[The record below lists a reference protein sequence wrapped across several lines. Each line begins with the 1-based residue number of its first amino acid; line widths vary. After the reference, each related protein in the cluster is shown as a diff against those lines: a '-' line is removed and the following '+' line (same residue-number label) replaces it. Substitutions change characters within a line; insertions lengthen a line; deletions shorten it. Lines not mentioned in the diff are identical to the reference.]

1 MLVDE
6 SLIGHTSRQAGVAA
20 AAAERSGFDRV
31 WATESVTDGFIQAWS
46 ACQATSSISLG
57 TAIIVAFAR
66 NPMTTAYAAWD
77 LAASSSGRFT
87 LGMGTQVRAHIER
100 RFSMPWSEPV
110 ERMRDYIEALRAI
123 FSSWR
128 TGERLDHRG
137 RFYQHTLMNP
147 VFTPPPHD
155 HEIPLAIA
163 AGPAMTALAGEL
175 CECDPS
181 RHDDDRVPRPR
192 HPAGTR
198 PWCCG
203 IRTAARHDEIATSV
217 HGDGR
222 HRRRGRPSAATGA
235 RTDRLLREHAGI
247 SPGARHDRLRRVL
260 QSELHALS
268 REGKWAEMAERID
281 EPLEFAIAFR
291 RPPRRHARLVTE
303 RRTRIDRGR
312 HSDGPS
318 RAGPSQ
324 RDPRRAPQPR
334 PRQSERV
341 SIAVPQARG
350 RTARRRRALVNSM
363 VHQ

>member
-163 AGPAMTALAGEL
+163 AVGPRMTALAGEL
-175 CECDPS
+175 CDGVILHGMTTIEYLDHVTLPALARGAAVS
-181 RHDDDRVPRPR
+181 GRQPATMKSLPVFMAMGDTDAEVDRQRQRVREQIAFYASTPAYRPVLDTI
-192 HPAGTR
+192 GY
-198 PWCCG
+198 G
-203 IRTAARHDEIATSV
+203 E
-217 HGDGR
+217 
-222 HRRRGRPSAATGA
+222 
-235 RTDRLLREHAGI
+235 
-247 SPGARHDRLRRVL
+247 L

-281 EPLEFAIAFR
+281 EPLEFAIAFAG
-291 RPPRRHARLVTE
+291 RPEDMPRLVTE
-303 RRTRIDRGR
+303 RLGTRIDRVSSYFGWPELEPDR
-312 HSDGPS
+312 LSEILAAF
-318 RAGPSQ
+318 RAATPAAS
-324 RDPRRAPQPR
+324 
-334 PRQSERV
+334 
-341 SIAVPQARG
+341 
-350 RTARRRRALVNSM
+350 
-363 VHQ
+363 